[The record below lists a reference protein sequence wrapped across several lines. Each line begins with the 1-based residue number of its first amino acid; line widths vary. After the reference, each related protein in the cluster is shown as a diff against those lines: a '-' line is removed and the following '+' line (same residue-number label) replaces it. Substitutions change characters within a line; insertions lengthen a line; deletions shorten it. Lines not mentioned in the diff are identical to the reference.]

1 MHISW
6 SVFKQMAPAV
16 RKELEQE
23 LITAA
28 AEGDLDRVK
37 TLVNRKHVNPDAI
50 SKITTPL
57 AHAADAGHLAVVT
70 FLVNE
75 ARANPNQARP
85 DMVTPLLVAAENGHE
100 TVVEFLLFRNAN
112 PNQADKLFR
121 TPLGQASDQHERIV
135 TLLLQAKAS
144 PNIPDW
150 QGVTPL
156 MCASDANKISIAE
169 LLLKHGA
176 CKNAVNKA
184 RKIAADYAT
193 TEVMRTLLT
202 PSTPNNTDQGILFID
217 SKQ

>member
-1 MHISW
+1 MHTSW
-6 SVFKQMAPAV
+6 SVLKQMAHAA
-16 RKELEQE
+16 RKEREQE

-37 TLVNRKHVNPDAI
+37 MLVLKKNINPDAR
-50 SKITTPL
+50 SAITTPL

-70 FLVNE
+70 FLVDE
-75 ARANPNQARP
+75 AGANPNQARP

-100 TVVEFLLFRNAN
+100 TIVEFLLLRKAH
-112 PNQADKLFR
+112 PNQVDNLFR
-121 TPLGQASDQHERIV
+121 TPLGQASGEHEHIV

-150 QGVTPL
+150 RGVTPL
-156 MCASDANKISIAE
+156 MYASEANKINIAR

-176 CKNAVNKA
+176 HTDVANEAG
-184 RKIAADYAT
+184 KIAADYAT
-193 TEVMRTLLT
+193 TEAMQKLLT
-202 PSTPNNTDQGILFID
+202 PSKPNSADHGLQLID